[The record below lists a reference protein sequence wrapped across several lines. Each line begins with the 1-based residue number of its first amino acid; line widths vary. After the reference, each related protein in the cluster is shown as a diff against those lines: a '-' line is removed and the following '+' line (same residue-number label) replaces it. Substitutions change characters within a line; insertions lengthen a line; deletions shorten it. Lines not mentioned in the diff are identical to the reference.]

1 MSVEEASLGRR
12 KQLLSGAASR
22 LQQRLPP
29 VASKHLAP
37 TQCQALEA
45 RAEELSP
52 LPRSLSEGRVGEGS
66 AKASWLPSPGSP
78 GRFFPSQSQWG
89 S

>member
-29 VASKHLAP
+29 VHLAP

-52 LPRSLSEGRVGEGS
+52 LPRSLSEGRVGEGR